1 MAVEADFE
9 VEEEVIEEEDHLRD
23 VDMRVAVGRET
34 EDIEDE
40 GTVILLVQV
49 FRLHGEDTVTADTHI
64 LLLILLLCHVRTRI
78 ILLIILETI
87 LRIRDRMIVLVV
99 LPSRLDRLVGESA
112 VIHPV
117 VRTQEVIR
125 MLLVLLHRDIEGDEQ
140 VRAIRGRDPVPILV
154 LFHVLL
160 HVQSPILGHLRVLLV
175 RYPVLLGLEA

>member
-1 MAVEADFE
+1 
-9 VEEEVIEEEDHLRD
+9 
-23 VDMRVAVGRET
+23 
-34 EDIEDE
+34 
-40 GTVILLVQV
+40 
-49 FRLHGEDTVTADTHI
+49 
-64 LLLILLLCHVRTRI
+64 
-78 ILLIILETI
+78 
-87 LRIRDRMIVLVV
+87 MIVLVV